1 MGVIVG
7 MEAGQ
12 NDGYSTTGA
21 STVTGPLLPGPNK
34 TLPLFPG
41 IPLSSSFNMNGL
53 LGGFYGG
60 CDYQFGNW
68 VVGVEGDWSQMNK
81 SGQSFLVN
89 GGIAGV
95 PLVVGVSPGGVPLV
109 ANPAQQFQTTEHWLA
124 TARGRL
130 GYAVDKWLFFVSG
143 GGAWARLESNFFNL
157 QTLTAFNGNL
167 QNDTRSGW
175 TVGGGFDY
183 AITSASLMPGW
194 SLRVEY
200 LYVNIPSYTTFTPG
214 NGPGTGSGFTYTG
227 LSTGKLTNNIVR
239 VGLSYKF
246 GNYAAAY
253 R

>member
-95 PLVVGVSPGGVPLV
+95 PLVGRRLPGRR
-109 ANPAQQFQTTEHWLA
+109 A
-124 TARGRL
+124 
-130 GYAVDKWLFFVSG
+130 
-143 GGAWARLESNFFNL
+143 
-157 QTLTAFNGNL
+157 
-167 QNDTRSGW
+167 
-175 TVGGGFDY
+175 
-183 AITSASLMPGW
+183 
-194 SLRVEY
+194 
-200 LYVNIPSYTTFTPG
+200 
-214 NGPGTGSGFTYTG
+214 
-227 LSTGKLTNNIVR
+227 LSR
-239 VGLSYKF
+239 
-246 GNYAAAY
+246 
-253 R
+253 